1 MWKDSSQFPLHYGKI
16 YRTNSEKYSVT
27 ALIID
32 LLDGVPTFENRIS
45 EYYKHQ
51 NNEVIYQ

>member
-1 MWKDSSQFPLHYGKI
+1 MWKDSFQFPLHYGKI

-27 ALIID
+27 ALIMD

>member
-1 MWKDSSQFPLHYGKI
+1 MWKDSFQFPLHYGKI

-27 ALIID
+27 ALIMD
-32 LLDGVPTFENRIS
+32 LLDGAPTFENRILES
-45 EYYKHQ
+45 YKDQ